1 MNKET
6 IHTLLEEALAL
17 RNEARAAAGAAA
29 DLFEVDTI
37 VSPRNVIRVFI
48 DAESGVSIEDCVPV
62 SRHIEGGLDRDKE
75 DFEIEVSS
83 AGLDRPLKKA
93 RQYKKNIGRRLKL
106 VDRENNT
113 WKGTVVSADDEGVT
127 LHCDMPKGR
136 KNKAAAEAGE
146 NPDRYFAYGQI
157 KEARIEIVF

>member
-48 DAESGVSIEDCVPV
+48 DE
-62 SRHIEGGLDRDKE
+62 
-75 DFEIEVSS
+75 
-83 AGLDRPLKKA
+83 
-93 RQYKKNIGRRLKL
+93 
-106 VDRENNT
+106 
-113 WKGTVVSADDEGVT
+113 
-127 LHCDMPKGR
+127 
-136 KNKAAAEAGE
+136 
-146 NPDRYFAYGQI
+146 
-157 KEARIEIVF
+157 

>member
-1 MNKET
+1 MDKET

-29 DLFEVDTI
+29 DLFEVDTV

-48 DAESGVSIEDCVPV
+48 DAETGVSIEDCVPV

-83 AGLDRPLKKA
+83 AGWTVRS
-93 RQYKKNIGRRLKL
+93 RRRVSTGRTS
-106 VDRENNT
+106 V
-113 WKGTVVSADDEGVT
+113 
-127 LHCDMPKGR
+127 
-136 KNKAAAEAGE
+136 AGS
-146 NPDRYFAYGQI
+146 N
-157 KEARIEIVF
+157 